1 MSASTSSSPPS
12 CAYACAR
19 LQWERDHMSYNFDVR
34 KGDIFVNF
42 FKGATTNICY
52 NALDRHVA
60 AG

>member
-1 MSASTSSSPPS
+1 
-12 CAYACAR
+12 
-19 LQWERDHMSYNFDVR
+19 MSYNFDVR